1 MSKLDRSGNILKKQV
16 ISLNRHLP
24 KRRKSLEE
32 LLKEEKPHII
42 GVDGTRHRFRNS
54 VLKKIADL
62 IEESEYKKLKLP
74 IYIEI
79 ESMTSGAKVTG
90 RLETEIACEILNKES
105 CKNEVFIYRPEIK
118 ALRSVFPTATQYIF
132 LVK

>member
-1 MSKLDRSGNILKKQV
+1 
-16 ISLNRHLP
+16 
-24 KRRKSLEE
+24 LEE
-32 LLKEEKPHII
+32 LLKEDKPHII

-54 VLKKIADL
+54 ELKKIADL
-62 IEESEYKKLKLP
+62 VEESEYKKLKLP

>member
-32 LLKEEKPHII
+32 LLKEDKPHII

-54 VLKKIADL
+54 ELKKIADL
-62 IEESEYKKLKLP
+62 IEES
-74 IYIEI
+74 
-79 ESMTSGAKVTG
+79 
-90 RLETEIACEILNKES
+90 
-105 CKNEVFIYRPEIK
+105 
-118 ALRSVFPTATQYIF
+118 
-132 LVK
+132 

>member
-1 MSKLDRSGNILKKQV
+1 MSKLDRSGNVLKKQV
-16 ISLNRHLP
+16 INLNRHLP

-32 LLKEEKPHII
+32 LLKEDKPHII

-54 VLKKIADL
+54 ELKQIADI
-62 IEESEYKKLKLP
+62 IEESDYKKLKLP

-90 RLETEIACEILNKES
+90 RLETEIICQILNKES

-118 ALRSVFPTATQYIF
+118 ALRSV
-132 LVK
+132 

>member
-54 VLKKIADL
+54 ELKKIADL

>member
-1 MSKLDRSGNILKKQV
+1 
-16 ISLNRHLP
+16 
-24 KRRKSLEE
+24 
-32 LLKEEKPHII
+32 
-42 GVDGTRHRFRNS
+42 
-54 VLKKIADL
+54 
-62 IEESEYKKLKLP
+62 YKKLKLP

-90 RLETEIACEILNKES
+90 RLETEIACKILNKES

-118 ALRSVFPTATQYIF
+118 ELRSVFPTATQYIF

>member
-1 MSKLDRSGNILKKQV
+1 MSKLDRSGNVLKKQV
-16 ISLNRHLP
+16 INLNRHLP

-32 LLKEEKPHII
+32 LLKEDKPHII

-54 VLKKIADL
+54 ELKKIADL
-62 IEESEYKKLKLP
+62 VEESEYKKLKLP